1 MLENVAISNEIELC
15 NISDIKQR
23 PSEDG
28 LVCSRDDIL
37 RSIIAFDM
45 GERIVFSSFLPGF
58 SSAFF
63 FCLFSERCVVF

>member
-1 MLENVAISNEIELC
+1 MLQNVAISKENELC

-45 GERIVFSSFLPGF
+45 GERIVVFPGF

-63 FCLFSERCVVF
+63 LFVV

>member
-1 MLENVAISNEIELC
+1 MLQNVAISNEVELC

-45 GERIVFSSFLPGF
+45 GEHIVFSSFFPGF

-63 FCLFSERCVVF
+63 LFVV

>member
-1 MLENVAISNEIELC
+1 MLQNVAISNEIELC

-45 GERIVFSSFLPGF
+45 GERIVFSSFFQVFRVL
-58 SSAFF
+58 F
-63 FCLFSERCVVF
+63 FCLLSERCVVF